1 MNVTDAK
8 VRVSNKKSEDRI
20 LGYADI
26 ILENSFV
33 VHGLKII
40 EGENG
45 IFVAM
50 PSRRVKSGEFKD
62 IIHPTC
68 PVLRKNI
75 TDYVVDKYNKIKIQN

>member
-8 VRVSNKKSEDRI
+8 VRVSNKKTEDRI

-40 EGENG
+40 DGENG
-45 IFVAM
+45 LFVAM

-62 IIHPTC
+62 IIQASISIDVKKRVH
-68 PVLRKNI
+68 R
-75 TDYVVDKYNKIKIQN
+75 

>member
-8 VRVSNKKSEDRI
+8 VRVANKTSEDRI

-26 ILENSFV
+26 ILENYFV

-75 TDYVVDKYNKIKIQN
+75 TDFVVEKYYEIKLQN

>member
-1 MNVTDAK
+1 MNVSDAK
-8 VRVSNKKSEDRI
+8 VRVYNKKSEDRI

-26 ILENSFV
+26 IVENSFV

-50 PSRRVKSGEFKD
+50 PSRRVQSGEFKD

-75 TDYVVDKYNKIKIQN
+75 TDFVVEKYNEIKLQN

>member
-8 VRVSNKKSEDRI
+8 VRVANKTSEDRI

-33 VHGLKII
+33 VRGLKII

-75 TDYVVDKYNKIKIQN
+75 TDFVVEKYNEIKLQN

>member
-8 VRVSNKKSEDRI
+8 VRVSNKKTEDRI

-40 EGENG
+40 DGENG
-45 IFVAM
+45 LFVAM

-62 IIHPTC
+62 IIHATC
-68 PVLRKNI
+68 PILRKNI
-75 TDYVVDKYNKIKIQN
+75 TDFVVEKYNEIKIEN